1 MKPSRIVI
9 WLIWL
14 IAVLALVA
22 AGIGLFYQDGG
33 HAFSFTTLHG
43 QSVQIYGQGLYRY
56 DIPLTAVGYRA
67 ADAVA
72 LVLALP
78 LLIIS
83 LLLYRRGQLR
93 GGLLLTGVLAY
104 FLYTY
109 GSMAVGAAY
118 NPLFLVYVV
127 LCSASLFAFVL
138 TLVSF

>member
-67 ADAVA
+67 SDAVI

-78 LLIIS
+78 ARTATRRIVTDGRPRLLS
-83 LLLYRRGQLR
+83 LYVWLD
-93 GGLLLTGVLAY
+93 GLW
-104 FLYTY
+104 
-109 GSMAVGAAY
+109 S
-118 NPLFLVYVV
+118 
-127 LCSASLFAFVL
+127 SI
-138 TLVSF
+138 